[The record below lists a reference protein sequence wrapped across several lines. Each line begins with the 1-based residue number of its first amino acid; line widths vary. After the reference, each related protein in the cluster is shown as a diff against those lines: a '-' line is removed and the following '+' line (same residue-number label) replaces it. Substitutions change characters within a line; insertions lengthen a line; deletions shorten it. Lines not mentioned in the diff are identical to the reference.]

1 MRSSTARRNH
11 GHRLRGPERY
21 NSGVESRE
29 SAIPLKRS
37 AKRSVERSAGS
48 GAEVVKRFHS
58 PGRLDRLRDGARAS
72 SEYKTLCELTER
84 GLAVPRPIAVR
95 HAARGWEL
103 ATAWI
108 EGAAPLSDVLSGRTP
123 WPTSAEEL
131 VRSLGDLLARAH
143 AIGLDHPD
151 LHSGN
156 VLVAAGAR
164 AWLVDVHGARLT
176 SGPSARIAV
185 RDLVQLAADTRERLP
200 LGLRARLLTAWRAAL
215 PPAFARTLPPQM
227 HLAETV
233 EREAR
238 IRRRATI
245 ERARRRWTRNSS
257 SCRARSI
264 AAFSGFVSA
273 ELGDCDPLP
282 YRTGAGRVVLEDLT
296 PRTMRAHWYASA
308 RLCDHGLRAARP
320 LVFSTAPQAW
330 AAFGL
335 PRAARPLSQALHG
348 ADPRARLAIAA
359 SLGDLAGSLFDRGL
373 SLSELSAQSLFVDE
387 RHAVWLGP
395 IRSIRALHFDAP
407 PLSIGGPGWALVLRT
422 VARSDDER
430 IDFAS
435 AFVRAQRSGRPTRA
449 RVAREL
455 RAALEVSSNA

>member
-1 MRSSTARRNH
+1 
-11 GHRLRGPERY
+11 
-21 NSGVESRE
+21 VESRE

-58 PGRLDRLRDGARAS
+58 PGRLDRLRDRARAS
-72 SEYKTLCELTER
+72 SEYETLCKLTER

-95 HAARGWEL
+95 HTAHGWEL
-103 ATAWI
+103 VTAWI
-108 EGAAPLSDVLSGRTP
+108 DGAASLSDVLAGRTP

-131 VRSLGDLLARAH
+131 VRSLGGLLARAH

-156 VLVAAGAR
+156 VLVADGAR

-176 SGPSARIAV
+176 ARPSARIAV
-185 RDLVQLAADTRERLP
+185 RDLVQLAADTRERLS
-200 LGLRARLLTAWRAAL
+200 LGLRVRLLAAWRAAL
-215 PPAFARTLPPQM
+215 PPAFARTLPPQAE
-227 HLAETV
+227 LAETV

-238 IRRRATI
+238 IRRRATL

-264 AAFSGFVSA
+264 AGFSGFVSA

-282 YRTGAGRVVLEDLT
+282 YRTGAGQVLLEDLA
-296 PRTMRAHWYASA
+296 PRKLRAHWYASA

-320 LVFSTAPQAW
+320 LVFSCAPEAW

-335 PRAARPLSQALHG
+335 PRGTRSLSQALHD
-348 ADPRARLAIAA
+348 ADQHARRTIAA
-359 SLGDLAGSLFDRGL
+359 SIGDLAGSLFDRGL
-373 SLSELSAQSLFVDE
+373 SLSELSADSLFVDE
-387 RHAVWLGP
+387 HHAVWLG
-395 IRSIRALHFDAP
+395 SIPSIHAVAIDAP
-407 PLSIGGPGWALVLRT
+407 PLSIGGPDWALVLRS
-422 VARSDDER
+422 VVRSDDER
-430 IDFAS
+430 IEFAS

-455 RAALEVSSNA
+455 RAALEVSSNG